1 MLFPINN
8 REDLRKLDDAVSL
21 QNQVKAVRLQD
32 KFGEQNYHQN
42 GEKLYKPLTDTVKYT
57 CENLTKAIIESS
69 IMNNEALN
77 DLNNKLLEI
86 LNDSGILASYLM
98 SPLSKITNPEN
109 TSQFRLVKDSNSNR
123 VKDLLLHNTIP
134 TTLHDKLLTFRDT
147 GRKFELE
154 GGLLKMII
162 NKNHNVNLASLQD
175 KKILY
180 YSAREVNFDRK
191 AQGDKS
197 TRDRTLI
204 KLLKSPAIMAF
215 GVSTIFLSSD
225 ADELCNR
232 LKIILQEKQTGN
244 NSDIINQDINA
255 TVDKLLQ
262 YKCITKKQHK
272 QILVECNLIHEQFL
286 YL

>member
-1 MLFPINN
+1 MLSPINN
-8 REDLRKLDDAVSL
+8 REDLQKLDDTVSL

-42 GEKLYKPLTDTVKYT
+42 SENFFKPLTDTIKYT
-57 CENLTKAIIESS
+57 CQNLTKAVTESS

-77 DLNNKLLEI
+77 DSNNKLLEI
-86 LNDSGILASYLM
+86 LNDRGILASYLM

-109 TSQFRLVKDSNSNR
+109 TSQFGLVKDSHSNR
-123 VKDLLLHNTIP
+123 VKDLLIHNTIP

-147 GRKFELE
+147 GRKFELK
-154 GGLLKMII
+154 GDHSKMIT

-180 YSAREVNFDRK
+180 DSAKEVNFDIK

-197 TRDRTLI
+197 TRGRTLI
-204 KLLKSPAIMAF
+204 KLPKSPPIMVS

-244 NSDIINQDINA
+244 DSDIIIQKINA
-255 TVDKLLQ
+255 TVDKLLE
-262 YKCITKKQHK
+262 YKCITEKQHK
-272 QILVECNLIHEQFL
+272 QILVECNLLH
-286 YL
+286 